1 MIFAIEEINRNGE
14 LLPNVTLGYKIYD
27 SCSTP
32 HKALKASIELMGGEK
47 YSGLQKG
54 WHSNGTC
61 HGTIPVVIGDGGSTQ
76 SLVVARFL
84 GVFHVPQVSSW
95 GFGVVFLS
103 SRNTLKS
110 YQHRR
115 LNTEYQYFYF
125 SSPCCSNLNHHLNSP
140 QVSYF
145 SSCACLSDKKQF
157 PAFLRTMPSDFF
169 QVCVASNESWK
180 CDIAFLKTKENLHFS
195 NLKIRITR

>member
-54 WHSNGTC
+54 WQSNGSC

-95 GFGVVFLS
+95 RLDVVFLS
-103 SRNTLKS
+103 SSNTFK
-110 YQHRR
+110 Y
-115 LNTEYQYFYF
+115 
-125 SSPCCSNLNHHLNSP
+125 
-140 QVSYF
+140 
-145 SSCACLSDKKQF
+145 
-157 PAFLRTMPSDFF
+157 
-169 QVCVASNESWK
+169 
-180 CDIAFLKTKENLHFS
+180 
-195 NLKIRITR
+195 